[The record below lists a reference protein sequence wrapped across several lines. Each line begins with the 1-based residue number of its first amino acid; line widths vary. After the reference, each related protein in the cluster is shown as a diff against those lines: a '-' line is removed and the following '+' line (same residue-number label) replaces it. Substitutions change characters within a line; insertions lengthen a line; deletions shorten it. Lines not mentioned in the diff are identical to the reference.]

1 MGKKSVIIIV
11 TIGTIALLLVGFLS
25 LRSPRPIVELKA
37 ETVFQIGGFPIANTV
52 ITSWIVI
59 VLLTAFCFFAFRRME
74 LVPRGLQNFAEMA
87 MEGFYNLVATTAGEK
102 HARRFFPVVGTI
114 FFYVLVANWLGLFPG
129 VATIGKVEEMKAE
142 AEGGEILEKGFVFD
156 KVGGINVI
164 MPGVPT
170 WPPHE
175 PGSID
180 LEVEKDAPLAEKE
193 AAFEEATKDLGK
205 DETAGLLIPFFR
217 SVNTDINSP
226 LALALMSAIFVE
238 FWGISALGFF
248 RYGSKFVNVRRL
260 LQGKILDGFIDVFV
274 GVLEF
279 FAEVARIV
287 SFTFR
292 LFGNILAGEILFLV
306 ILFLLPVVALDLVYG
321 MELFV
326 GLIQAF
332 IFAMLTLVFG
342 VVAVSGH
349 GDEHEAEKGSPAT
362 PP

>member
-1 MGKKSVIIIV
+1 VSKKSVTIII
-11 TIGTIALLLVGFLS
+11 TIGTIVLLLVGFLS

-37 ETVFQIGGFPIANTV
+37 ETVFQIAGFPIANTV

-87 MEGFYNLVATTAGEK
+87 MEAFYNLVVTTAGEK

-142 AEGGEILEKGFVFD
+142 AEGGETLEKGFVFD
-156 KVGGINVI
+156 KVGGMNVI
-164 MPGVPT
+164 MPGVPS

-180 LEVEKDAPLAEKE
+180 LKLAEDATPAEKE
-193 AAFEEATKDLGK
+193 AALEEATKDLGK
-205 DETAGLLIPFFR
+205 DEKAGLLVPFLR

-306 ILFLLPVVALDLVYG
+306 ILFLLPVIALDLVYG

-342 VVAVSGH
+342 VVAVSAH
-349 GDEHEAEKGSPAT
+349 GDEHEAKEGSPAK
-362 PP
+362 PS